1 MTAEWNKQ
9 TLPDEVD
16 VVVVGGGAA
25 GCVLAGRLAQASPEL
40 TIALIEHGINNDTV
54 VDSHQPGYYP
64 RHIAPTSTIATFY
77 QTVPTDEV
85 NGRVV
90 VVAAGGL
97 LGGGSSINFQLYTRA
112 SASDYDDWNT
122 EGWAFKDLVP
132 LACKT
137 ETNTLQDQD
146 WEVHGRNG
154 PLGVSYGG
162 SESALGEE
170 WIKSAA
176 ECWPDLPFTY
186 DAQDFKTGHAVS
198 KSGKWIDQKGHRS
211 DAAHGFVHPILKSHP
226 NLKLITEHKTI
237 RVVFDESGDES
248 RAIGVEV
255 CPNPLAR
262 KAIDPENPPKVR
274 NSKIIKAKKYVVL
287 SAGALSTPSILERS
301 GIGKADIL
309 KRAGVDKVVSEL
321 NGVGENYNDHQLASA
336 IYVMSDE
343 ADTLCELLRGTPEV
357 VEAESALWAKGGSGR
372 LATNGIDA
380 AVKLRPTEDEVKKMG
395 PDFQKRW
402 DDKFR
407 AAKDK
412 TLMIGTFLGGH
423 DNLPPK
429 DKYAM
434 ICQFDNHRGD
444 KSRGSV
450 HITSKDPFT
459 MPTFDAAFL
468 RDPADLPVHVW
479 AYKRLREIIRRM
491 PSYRGEFEPT
501 SPAFPEGS
509 QARCLSKDEAA
520 KLVGQRLDDINY
532 TVEDDKAIEDWVRN
546 NIGSTWHSMSTCSM
560 KPRNQDGVVDA
571 RLNVYGTKGLKVCD
585 LSIAPSNLG
594 TNTYSVRM
602 SYGHLRPGEAKL
614 ISVDLSPF
622 AQAALTIGEKGAVL
636 VGEDLGIE
644 I

>member
-1 MTAEWNKQ
+1 MTAEPNKQ

-16 VVVVGGGAA
+16 VIVVGGGSA
-25 GCVLAGRLAQASPEL
+25 GCVVAGRLAQASPEL
-40 TIALIEHGINNDTV
+40 SIALIEHGINNDKV
-54 VDSHQPGYYP
+54 IESHQPGYYS
-64 RHIAPTSTIATFY
+64 RHIAPTSTNATFY
-77 QTVPTDEV
+77 QTVPDDKT
-85 NGRVV
+85 NGRAV

-122 EGWAFKDLVP
+122 EGWAFKDLLP

-170 WIKSAA
+170 WIRAAA
-176 ECWPDLPFTY
+176 ECWPELPFTY

-211 DAAHGFVHPILKSHP
+211 DAAHGFIHPILESYP

-237 RVVFDESGDES
+237 RVVFDESGDEP
-248 RAIGVEV
+248 RAISVEV
-255 CPNPLAR
+255 CFNPLAR
-262 KAIDPENPPKVR
+262 NAMDPENPPKVKR
-274 NSKIIKAKKYVVL
+274 RKIIKAKKYVVL
-287 SAGALSTPSILERS
+287 SAGALSTPAILERS
-301 GIGKADIL
+301 GVGKAGVL
-309 KRAGVDKVVSEL
+309 KEAGVDKVVSEL

-336 IYVMSDE
+336 IYVFADE

-357 VEAESALWAKGGSGR
+357 VEAESALWANGGAGR
-372 LATNGIDA
+372 IATNGIDA
-380 AVKLRPTEDEVKKMG
+380 AVKLRPTDQEAKKMG

-402 DDKFR
+402 EDKLR
-407 AAKDK
+407 DAKDK
-412 TLMIGTFLGGH
+412 TVMSGMSLDSM
-423 DNLPPK
+423 

-450 HITSKDPFT
+450 HINSSDPFA

-491 PSYRGEFEPT
+491 PSYRGEFAPT
-501 SPAFPEGS
+501 SPAFPEGE
-509 QARCLSKDEAA
+509 ARCLSKEEAA
-520 KLVGQRLDDINY
+520 KLVGKKLDDIAY
-532 TVEDDKAIEDWVRN
+532 TAEDDKAIEDWVRN

-560 KPRNQDGVVDA
+560 KPRDQDGVVDA

-594 TNTYSVRM
+594 TNTYSV
-602 SYGHLRPGEAKL
+602 SAIPEDTPDETTL
-614 ISVDLSPF
+614 IGLETLLF

-636 VGEDLGIE
+636 LGEDLGIKV
-644 I
+644 